1 MSTKNESG
9 GPPADPSIK
18 EIREGI
24 EHTRTEMS
32 ATLTALEDR
41 LSPGVLGDKANAELD
56 HLEARVKSAV
66 KEGIEEAKAAA
77 AVTVKEGLDHAKEA
91 VAATLKEGIDHAK
104 EAVAVTVKEG
114 VQEAKEAV
122 THGLKEARETVK
134 KDVQDAFH
142 HTQHTVREATLG
154 RVEDL
159 ATKAGDVMNDT
170 RETLVETIRQ
180 NPIPAALA
188 GIGIAWL
195 FMNRSSASRRR
206 STSMNG
212 SSNGYNPYRG
222 MGYDPVGG
230 SAASSALASAQHAV
244 STTAG
249 NVAHRIGSV
258 AGQVGAAIGHAGEV
272 VGGAAHDAGNAAMGA
287 IGTGADAVTH
297 LAHDAQAAAERLV
310 HGASDATTGL
320 AHGAADAAGQLAH
333 RAEEMAGSVAGTARE
348 QASRVEGGVA
358 SAWDANPLAFGAAAL
373 VAGAA
378 LGYALPRTKKED
390 QLMGDVRDRVV
401 HEAAHM
407 ATEAVHSLQHV
418 AEDAGK
424 AAKDAVKTASV

>member
-9 GPPADPSIK
+9 SPPADPSIK

-222 MGYDPVGG
+222 MEYGPDSGMTGRAVGG
-230 SAASSALASAQHAV
+230 LAGVGRAISGAEHIVSESVGHMAQRVGDAAGQMGGMV
-244 STTAG
+244 G
-249 NVAHRIGSV
+249 NV
-258 AGQVGAAIGHAGEV
+258 AGQVHGAVGHAGDV
-272 VGGAAHDAGNAAMGA
+272 VGGAAH
-287 IGTGADAVTH
+287 
-297 LAHDAQAAAERLV
+297 E
-310 HGASDATTGL
+310 
-320 AHGAADAAGQLAH
+320 AADAAGQLVH

-358 SAWDANPLAFGAAAL
+358 SAWEANPLAFGAAA
-373 VAGAA
+373 VVVGAT
-378 LGYALPRTKKED
+378 LGYALPRTQKEN
-390 QLMGDVRDRVV
+390 QLMGGVRDRVV
-401 HEAAHM
+401 HEAADM

-418 AEDAGK
+418 AEDAGN
-424 AAKDAVKTASV
+424 AAKEAVRTAST